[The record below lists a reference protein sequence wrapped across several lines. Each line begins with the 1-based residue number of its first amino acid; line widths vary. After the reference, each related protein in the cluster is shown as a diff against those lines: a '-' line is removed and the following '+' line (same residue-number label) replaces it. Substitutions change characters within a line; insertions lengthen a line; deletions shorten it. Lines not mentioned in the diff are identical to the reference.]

1 VLAVEHA
8 LMRRGLRN
16 LLETEPGVDVVA
28 EARDPAAAIRAV
40 EAELPDLLVI
50 DLSMSTGSSL
60 ETIRLLRSEVAATQ
74 IIVLTMEA
82 SHVFA
87 QATLDAGA
95 IGFVLKQVA
104 DVELPDAVRRV
115 GAGLRYLSPGLTR
128 LAAPSA

>member
-1 VLAVEHA
+1 
-8 LMRRGLRN
+8 MRRGLQN
-16 LLETEPGVDVVA
+16 LLEAEPGVDVVA

-50 DLSMSTGSSL
+50 DLSMSSGSSL
-60 ETIRLLRSEVAATQ
+60 ETIRLLRYDVPATQ

-115 GAGLRYLSPGLTR
+115 AAGLRYLSPSLTR

>member
-8 LMRRGLRN
+8 LMRRGLRD
-16 LLETEPGVDVVA
+16 LLEAEPGVDVVA
-28 EARDPAAAIRAV
+28 EAPDPAAAIRAV

>member
-1 VLAVEHA
+1 
-8 LMRRGLRN
+8 MRRGLRN

-115 GAGLRYLSPGLTR
+115 AAGLRYLSPGLTR